1 MESPTEFEARLE
13 IRRRLTKTNN
23 AKRCLICGNLNFR
36 ATVIA
41 GINAT
46 VCNVCGHIDFFMELA
61 DANPHT
67 GS

>member
-23 AKRCLICGNLNFR
+23 MANCYICCGRSFR
-36 ATVIA
+36 TTVIA

-46 VCNVCGHIDFFMELA
+46 VCNVCGHIDFFMEPA